1 MSDFPREADRESKM
15 VCQNKKDFQ
24 LVLTQRRRGDVGV
37 KWQPVAKGVEHRK
50 RHIPETRSHTWRPSR
65 LNNRC

>member
-1 MSDFPREADRESKM
+1 MYFLREAGRGPKTM
-15 VCQNKKDFQ
+15 CQKKR
-24 LVLTQRRRGDVGV
+24 LPVGANSEDVGV

-50 RHIPETRSHTWRPSR
+50 PHIPETRSHTWRPSR